1 MKLKV
6 LITEAKTPKYN
17 RVMEILKGKDPKVKT
32 IGIMSGQNPMA
43 KQSSDLDNK
52 YLKKDLE
59 SDLNAEGL
67 KFVRIGGKFAGIF
80 EQSVLILNPTQ
91 SQLEKLNRK
100 YGQWGFLWGEKFTI
114 EPGNDTMLYE
124 MFEMEYDDPEKGKE
138 RSARGFH
145 RAPGSDAVSLVHDHT
160 QMSQAGDDYSFIPKA
175 SKGGSQSKVGKR
187 FNIPV
192 YEE

>member
-1 MKLKV
+1 
-6 LITEAKTPKYN
+6 
-17 RVMEILKGKDPKVKT
+17 
-32 IGIMSGQNPMA
+32 MSGQNPMA